1 MIHPIVRLAAAQP
14 MLLAQHVGAYAGLAA
29 QELASSGAALQ
40 RRLGLQL
47 LAALC
52 LVVAAVLA
60 GVALLLWAVLP
71 LAQAPAPWLLL
82 VTPLLPALPGLWA
95 WWAAQTGTPTE
106 PFARLR
112 LQLALD
118 AALLARTQG
127 P

>member
-14 MLLAQHVGAYAGLAA
+14 MLLARHVGAYAA
-29 QELASSGAALQ
+29 LASQEMASNGAALQ

-52 LVVAAVLA
+52 LAVTAVLA
-60 GVALLLWAVLP
+60 GVALLLWAALP
-71 LAQAPAPWLLL
+71 LDQAPAPWLLP
-82 VTPLLPALPGLWA
+82 VIPWLPALLGLWA
-95 WWAAQTGTPTE
+95 WRQAQAEAPTE

-112 LQLALD
+112 VQLALD
-118 AALLARTQG
+118 ATLLGRTQQ